1 MPVNLLPASNPNGRS
16 HFRPDDYSI
25 QRARDP
31 QPSMSLTMKVLTV
44 ATLVGFGIL
53 HLIAGTIMQRAP
65 AKPPIE
71 TMMFTHNE
79 D

>member
-1 MPVNLLPASNPNGRS
+1 
-16 HFRPDDYSI
+16 
-25 QRARDP
+25 
-31 QPSMSLTMKVLTV
+31 MSLTMKVLVV

-53 HLIAGTIMQRAP
+53 HLIAGTIMQRAS

-71 TMMFTHNE
+71 TMMFAHNG